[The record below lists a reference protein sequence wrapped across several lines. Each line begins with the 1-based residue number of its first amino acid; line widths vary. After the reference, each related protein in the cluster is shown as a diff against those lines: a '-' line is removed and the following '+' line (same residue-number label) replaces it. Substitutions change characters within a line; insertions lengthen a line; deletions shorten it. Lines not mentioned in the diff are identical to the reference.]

1 MRHNLVLAIMPP
13 HIRGVPFIF
22 YLTHGS
28 AAIAAT
34 PMGYGMP
41 PTFVGSRL
49 RLRRDR
55 LISARTSL
63 AVVYITMTNALA
75 GVEKNSRCE
84 ECAALI
90 AKIALG
96 RKTKNSRCS

>member
-55 LISARTSL
+55 LISARKSL
-63 AVVYITMTNALA
+63 AVVYITTKNALA
-75 GVEKNSRCE
+75 GVEKNSRCS
-84 ECAALI
+84 L
-90 AKIALG
+90 
-96 RKTKNSRCS
+96 

>member
-34 PMGYGMP
+34 PMGLRYAAHIRGLTAS
-41 PTFVGSRL
+41 PTP
-49 RLRRDR
+49 
-55 LISARTSL
+55 
-63 AVVYITMTNALA
+63 
-75 GVEKNSRCE
+75 
-84 ECAALI
+84 
-90 AKIALG
+90 
-96 RKTKNSRCS
+96 